1 MRVDWYS
8 NIDIFAIWVTWKV
21 LLWFRVIPKDY
32 CMTSVEHKYM
42 KSLIHFWG
50 GDKTIGKMSAKM
62 TKTLSIM
69 VFPNYQ
75 DESSVV
81 RSRERCTGETSRHR
95 RCLDECFVWRELLV
109 LSFNPFSFLS
119 AVFFLYLLKKGHYGC
134 LVGLKP
140 LRNPESKPQPK
151 TLSSIWWIWGE
162 TYIKFYQTTYCH
174 RIW

>member
-1 MRVDWYS
+1 
-8 NIDIFAIWVTWKV
+8 
-21 LLWFRVIPKDY
+21 
-32 CMTSVEHKYM
+32 
-42 KSLIHFWG
+42 
-50 GDKTIGKMSAKM
+50 MSAKM

-119 AVFFLYLLKKGHYGC
+119 AAFFLYLLKKGHYCC

-162 TYIKFYQTTYCH
+162 TYIKFYQMTYCH
-174 RIW
+174 RIWCNQNVLSMSSQCYLIALVSWANHLWYPGKHV